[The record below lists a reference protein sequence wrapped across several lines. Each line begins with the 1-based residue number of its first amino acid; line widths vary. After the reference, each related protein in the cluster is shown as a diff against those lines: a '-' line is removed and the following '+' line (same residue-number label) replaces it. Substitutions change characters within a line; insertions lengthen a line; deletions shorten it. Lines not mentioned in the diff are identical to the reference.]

1 MNSLAEIINPI
12 DELTVQAC
20 ETAVKAFID
29 ATVAAASAFAKL
41 FSRACEEFSKLI
53 SKIISP
59 RVVFLAAHAK
69 KESRSQEKQA
79 AHIKSNSKTDEEVSD
94 ERM

>member
-1 MNSLAEIINPI
+1 MNSSAEIINPI
-12 DELTVQAC
+12 AELTVQAC
-20 ETAVKAFID
+20 KTAVKAFVD

-41 FSRACEEFSKLI
+41 FSRASEEFSKLI

-69 KESRSQEKQA
+69 KNRVRKKNTQRILKAIQ
-79 AHIKSNSKTDEEVSD
+79 KLM
-94 ERM
+94 RR

>member
-12 DELTVQAC
+12 VEPAVQAC
-20 ETAVKAFID
+20 EAAFKALAD
-29 ATVAAASAFAKL
+29 VMVAAASAFLKVFPRVIEK
-41 FSRACEEFSKLI
+41 FSILI

-69 KESRSQEKQA
+69 KNRVRKKN
-79 AHIKSNSKTDEEVSD
+79 AHRILKAIQKLI
-94 ERM
+94 RR

>member
-12 DELTVQAC
+12 AEFTVQAC
-20 ETAVKAFID
+20 EAAVKAFVD
-29 ATVAAASAFAKL
+29 ATVAAASAFHKAC
-41 FSRACEEFSKLI
+41 SRASEEFSKLI

-69 KESRSQEKQA
+69 KNRVRKKNTRRILKAIQKLM
-79 AHIKSNSKTDEEVSD
+79 
-94 ERM
+94 RR

>member
-12 DELTVQAC
+12 VEPVVQAC
-20 ETAVKAFID
+20 EEAFEALAD
-29 ATVAAASAFAKL
+29 VMAAAASAFLKVFPRVIEK
-41 FSRACEEFSKLI
+41 FSILI

-69 KESRSQEKQA
+69 KNRVRKKN
-79 AHIKSNSKTDEEVSD
+79 AHRILKAIQKLI
-94 ERM
+94 RR

>member
-1 MNSLAEIINPI
+1 MNSVTEIINPI
-12 DELTVQAC
+12 VEFAAQAC
-20 ETAVKAFID
+20 EAAVKAFID

-41 FSRACEEFSKLI
+41 FSRASEEFSKLI

-69 KESRSQEKQA
+69 KNRVRKKNTQRI
-79 AHIKSNSKTDEEVSD
+79 IKAIQKLM
-94 ERM
+94 RR

>member
-69 KESRSQEKQA
+69 KNRVRKKNAQRILKAIQ
-79 AHIKSNSKTDEEVSD
+79 KLM
-94 ERM
+94 RR